1 MIDKPRLGTSPRS
14 KKHVT
19 MITRLKYSARS
30 RQIKLVY
37 LADDSSLG
45 NDIGSITVKQN
56 MNAQLACPVYPAEIR

>member
-1 MIDKPRLGTSPRS
+1 
-14 KKHVT
+14 

-37 LADDSSLG
+37 LADDSALG